1 MSQDDIS
8 RLHPNPEEGLSDEQ
22 VQQRI
27 RQGLQN
33 QAPPAISKTIGQIFK
48 ENICTLFNL
57 FNVLIALALALV
69 GAWSNMV
76 FILIIALNTCIG
88 IAQELHAK
96 RLVDKLS
103 LLSRPTAHVM
113 REGKEQEVSVSDL
126 VLDDVLILQ
135 SGQQICA
142 DATLLS
148 GQIEANEALLTGESD
163 PIHKNPG
170 DTVLS
175 GSFVISGK
183 CAAGVDH
190 VGAENYATKLS
201 AEAKKLKKL
210 HSELMT
216 SMQKV
221 TRFTGFFIVPLGI
234 ILFLEAILLRQ
245 TALPDA
251 VISTSAG
258 LLGMLPKGL
267 VLLIS
272 ISLAV
277 GVIRL
282 AKKQILVQALFSL
295 ETLAHVDVLC
305 LDKTGTLTEGN
316 MQVEAVHPLCQTP
329 PVPVKKMIGS
339 FLQHTD
345 DNNATFQALDRYFPK
360 SNTYSPTDK
369 IAFSSQRKWSGMTF
383 GDHGTLVLGAP
394 ERLLSEAL
402 PASLMQEV
410 ENGARVLIAGW
421 TPQPIA
427 IDQPLPPLTPL
438 CAIVISDVIRK
449 GARETL
455 AYFQREG
462 VDVKVI
468 SGDNPT
474 AVCAI
479 AKRAGLAN
487 ASSFIDMTGIDTPEE
502 IARAAR
508 TYTVFG
514 RVTPAQKK
522 QLVQA
527 LQAQGHSVAM
537 TGDGVNDILALREAD
552 CSIAIAEGSD
562 AARQVSQLVLLHSDF
577 TALPSVLLE
586 GRRVV
591 NNITRVAGVFFVKT
605 LYSLMLSLICVFG
618 NIPFPFAPIQITLID
633 LIIEAYPSFFLSFE
647 PDGRR
652 ISGTFLGS
660 VLRRALPNALAVVCT
675 VMAAYIWTP
684 SLGFTADQTT
694 LLMYLLVGTVG
705 CMAVCKAC
713 YPFNVLRLFLACTVP
728 IGYFAAV
735 IIFHGMLDL
744 TALSAV
750 LYQPWAILAACALI
764 LERIFSKCLANVSFK
779 HL

>member
-1 MSQDDIS
+1 MSQDKIS
-8 RLHPNPEEGLSDEQ
+8 RFRPAPEKGLSGKQ
-22 VQQRI
+22 VQERI

-33 QAPPAISKTIGQIFK
+33 QAPPAISKSIRQIFQ

-113 REGKEQEVSVSDL
+113 RDGRVQEISVSDL

-163 PIHKNPG
+163 PVHKSPG
-170 DTVLS
+170 DAVLS
-175 GSFVISGK
+175 GSFVVSGK
-183 CAAGVDH
+183 CAAVVDH
-190 VGAENYATKLS
+190 VGADNYATKLS
-201 AEAKKLKKL
+201 IEAKKLKKI

-234 ILFLEAILLRQ
+234 VLFIEAVLLRQ
-245 TALPDA
+245 SALPDA

-316 MQVEAVHPLCQTP
+316 MQVESVHALCQEP
-329 PVPVKKMIGS
+329 PVHVEDMLGS
-339 FLQHTD
+339 FLQHSD
-345 DNNATFQALDRYFPK
+345 DNNATFQALSDYFSK
-360 SNTYSPTDK
+360 SSAYAPTEK
-369 IAFSSQRKWSGMTF
+369 IPFSSQRKWSSMTF
-383 GDHGTLVLGAP
+383 GDNGTLILGAP
-394 ERLLSEAL
+394 ERLLSESL
-402 PASLMQEV
+402 PAPLKQEI
-410 ENGARVLIAGW
+410 ENGARVLAAVW
-421 TPQPIA
+421 TPHPISA
-427 IDQPLPPLTPL
+427 DQPLPPLTPL
-438 CAIVISDVIRK
+438 CAIVISDIIRK

-462 VDVKVI
+462 VEVKVI
-468 SGDNPT
+468 SGDNPA

-479 AKRAGLAN
+479 AKRAGLAS
-487 ASSFIDMTGIDTPEE
+487 ASSFIDMTGVEDPEA

-514 RVTPAQKK
+514 RVSPAQKK
-522 QLVQA
+522 LLVQA
-527 LQAQGHSVAM
+527 LQSQGHSVAM

-577 TALPSVLLE
+577 TALPNVLLE

-591 NNITRVAGVFFVKT
+591 NNITRVAGIFFVKT
-605 LYSLMLSLICVFG
+605 LYSLMLSLICVAA

-633 LIIEAYPSFFLSFE
+633 LIIEAYPSFCLSFE

-652 ISGTFLGS
+652 IHGTFLGS

-675 VMAAYIWTP
+675 VMAAYLWTP
-684 SLGFTADQTT
+684 SLGFTGAQTT

-713 YPFNVLRLFLACTVP
+713 YPFNALRLFLTCTVTA
-728 IGYFAAV
+728 GYFAAV
-735 IIFHGMLDL
+735 VLLHGMLDL
-744 TALSAV
+744 AALSTV
-750 LYQPWAILAACALI
+750 LYTPWAVLAACALI
-764 LERIFSKCLANVSFK
+764 LERIFAKCLSHASFK
-779 HL
+779 GL

>member
-183 CAAGVDH
+183 CAAVVDH

-245 TALPDA
+245 TDP
-251 VISTSAG
+251 S
-258 LLGMLPKGL
+258 P
-267 VLLIS
+267 VLL
-272 ISLAV
+272 
-277 GVIRL
+277 
-282 AKKQILVQALFSL
+282 
-295 ETLAHVDVLC
+295 
-305 LDKTGTLTEGN
+305 
-316 MQVEAVHPLCQTP
+316 
-329 PVPVKKMIGS
+329 
-339 FLQHTD
+339 
-345 DNNATFQALDRYFPK
+345 
-360 SNTYSPTDK
+360 
-369 IAFSSQRKWSGMTF
+369 
-383 GDHGTLVLGAP
+383 
-394 ERLLSEAL
+394 
-402 PASLMQEV
+402 
-410 ENGARVLIAGW
+410 
-421 TPQPIA
+421 
-427 IDQPLPPLTPL
+427 
-438 CAIVISDVIRK
+438 
-449 GARETL
+449 
-455 AYFQREG
+455 
-462 VDVKVI
+462 
-468 SGDNPT
+468 
-474 AVCAI
+474 
-479 AKRAGLAN
+479 
-487 ASSFIDMTGIDTPEE
+487 
-502 IARAAR
+502 
-508 TYTVFG
+508 
-514 RVTPAQKK
+514 
-522 QLVQA
+522 
-527 LQAQGHSVAM
+527 
-537 TGDGVNDILALREAD
+537 
-552 CSIAIAEGSD
+552 
-562 AARQVSQLVLLHSDF
+562 
-577 TALPSVLLE
+577 
-586 GRRVV
+586 
-591 NNITRVAGVFFVKT
+591 
-605 LYSLMLSLICVFG
+605 
-618 NIPFPFAPIQITLID
+618 
-633 LIIEAYPSFFLSFE
+633 
-647 PDGRR
+647 
-652 ISGTFLGS
+652 
-660 VLRRALPNALAVVCT
+660 
-675 VMAAYIWTP
+675 
-684 SLGFTADQTT
+684 
-694 LLMYLLVGTVG
+694 
-705 CMAVCKAC
+705 
-713 YPFNVLRLFLACTVP
+713 
-728 IGYFAAV
+728 
-735 IIFHGMLDL
+735 
-744 TALSAV
+744 
-750 LYQPWAILAACALI
+750 
-764 LERIFSKCLANVSFK
+764 
-779 HL
+779 